1 MLFLPVPAALD
12 CNRQKKRRFIRIPMD
27 ICAFSGYNIR
37 TKTRLFLQNA
47 VRMHGPTHFVPL
59 LMEE

>member
-1 MLFLPVPAALD
+1 
-12 CNRQKKRRFIRIPMD
+12 MD
-27 ICAFSGYNIR
+27 ICADSGYNIR

-47 VRMHGPTHFVPL
+47 VRLHGPTHFVPL